1 MTDLV
6 RFSVA
11 IPEDLL
17 MAFDAYVAKR
27 GVTKNRSEVVRDL
40 IRDALVEEE
49 WDMPGRDTVATLSL
63 VFDITNKELLRKLEG
78 LKSENR
84 EHIVSTMRV
93 YLDECECMETMILRG
108 EGDLVDSIANSIL
121 GIKGVR
127 HGHMAKTCT
136 SKFS

>member
-78 LKSENR
+78 LKYENR

-121 GIKGVR
+121 GIRGVR

>member
-78 LKSENR
+78 LKYENR